1 MSNIPLLVP
10 RQIDVPEILKISYL
24 IELSRFLIWIM
35 LLEGLGNILKVRTF
49 LFFVVLEMLVES
61 LEPLKSINYF
71 K

>member
-49 LFFVVLEMLVES
+49 LLFIVLEMLVES
-61 LEPLKSINYF
+61 LEPLK
-71 K
+71 